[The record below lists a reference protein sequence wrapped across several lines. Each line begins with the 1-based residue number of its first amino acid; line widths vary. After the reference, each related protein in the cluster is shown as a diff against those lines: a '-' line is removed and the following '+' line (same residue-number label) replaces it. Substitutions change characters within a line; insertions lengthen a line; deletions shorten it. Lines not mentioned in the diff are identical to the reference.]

1 MDVTNLLALKEARI
15 LAIIQSRAKANI
27 GGKMAITMGLA
38 EAKNNF
44 SRVTAEVNRTG
55 RPVTVMKNNKPWVI
69 INPASSNNVVG
80 LNAVDVAV
88 DFMDEYADVFTE
100 LAK

>member
-1 MDVTNLLALKEARI
+1 MAAL
-15 LAIIQSRAKANI
+15 
-27 GGKMAITMGLA
+27 TMGLA

-55 RPVTVMKNNKPWVI
+55 RSVTILKNNKPWVVI
-69 INPASSNNVVG
+69 QPARSSSS
-80 LNAVDVAV
+80 ATDVAV
-88 DFMDEYADVFTE
+88 DFMDDYSDVFEE

>member
-1 MDVTNLLALKEARI
+1 MAAL
-15 LAIIQSRAKANI
+15 
-27 GGKMAITMGLA
+27 TMGLA

-55 RPVTVMKNNKPWVI
+55 RSVTILKNNMPWVVI
-69 INPASSNNVVG
+69 QPARSSSS
-80 LNAVDVAV
+80 ATDVAV
-88 DFMDEYADVFTE
+88 DFMDEYSDVFEE